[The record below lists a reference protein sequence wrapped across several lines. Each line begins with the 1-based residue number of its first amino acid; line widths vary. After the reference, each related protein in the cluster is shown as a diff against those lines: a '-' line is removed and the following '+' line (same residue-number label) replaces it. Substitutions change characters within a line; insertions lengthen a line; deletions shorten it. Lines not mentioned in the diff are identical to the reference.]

1 MLRLGSLA
9 VRVNRPAGAGDRR
22 WRKRPQTQP
31 QPAASNRLRVFLEC
45 GDCFETYL
53 RDEIE
58 WVDFLRDPN
67 GADVHIIGTST
78 STGGGGQE
86 VALRFVGLGRFQGVN
101 LELKAV
107 SQSGDT
113 DDMRRQGIRRVVTIG
128 LLTYVERAG
137 RGGDIRLRV
146 DPVVAGGGQTTVADD
161 PWKAWVF
168 SLRGSGSLDF
178 EESSRQWEW
187 GASVTADRVTEKWNI
202 SFGLSAETSREEFDL
217 DEDEPLSATRRSREF
232 ESFFSRAL
240 GPHWSLGLVRERVFV
255 IVRQRAIPERNR
267 AGDRVQPLSL
277 RGLRVAPA
285 ALHVRDRLTAREVL
299 RSHALRQ
306 AGGNQSH
313 SQLRDRHSSRCSRG
327 ASCR

>member
-1 MLRLGSLA
+1 MLKLRLALWLSVSIVLLA
-9 VRVNRPAGAGDRR
+9 PVMALAQTPPQAPA
-22 WRKRPQTQP
+22 T
-31 QPAASNRLRVFLEC
+31 SNRLRVFLEC

-78 STGGGGQE
+78 GTGGGGEE

-128 LLTYVERAG
+128 LLTYLERAG

-146 DPVVAGGGQTTVADD
+146 DPAVAGGGQTTVADD

-168 SLRGSGSLDF
+168 SVRGSGSLDF

-187 GASVTADRVTEKWNI
+187 GARVD
-202 SFGLSAETSREEFDL
+202 GGSRDGEVEHQL
-217 DEDEPLSATRRSREF
+217 RPERRDEPRR
-232 ESFFSRAL
+232 
-240 GPHWSLGLVRERVFV
+240 VRPR
-255 IVRQRAIPERNR
+255 
-267 AGDRVQPLSL
+267 
-277 RGLRVAPA
+277 
-285 ALHVRDRLTAREVL
+285 
-299 RSHALRQ
+299 
-306 AGGNQSH
+306 
-313 SQLRDRHSSRCSRG
+313 
-327 ASCR
+327 